1 MKLNE
6 KINYYRKQAKLSQEE
21 LAARVG
27 VSRQSVSK
35 WELGDATPE
44 VDKLLALARAF
55 GVTVDELLREDEPGE
70 PFSPPGEEKET
81 PPPASGEVRLTR
93 QDWVRNA
100 TVLALAVCAAGLLLA
115 LGGWLMAGRASYEWV
130 SGMLIAGLVV
140 QLLGILLFELAAP
153 RMGEAR
159 GRARLRFYLTACW
172 LVSPAILAEF
182 FWYGF
187 WNSSMGWMDIE
198 EILFTTLMLNTV
210 VTAALTGAAKKR
222 DNDVTW
228 EKHG

>member
-1 MKLNE
+1 MKLSE

-44 VDKLLALARAF
+44 VDKLLTLSRAF

-70 PFSPPGEEKET
+70 PSSPPEEKKET
-81 PPPASGEVRLTR
+81 PPASGEVCLTQ
-93 QDWVRNA
+93 QDWVRSA
-100 TVLALAVCAAGLLLA
+100 TALSLAVCAVGLLLA
-115 LGGWLMAGRASYEWV
+115 LGGWLTAGRASYEWV

-153 RMGEAR
+153 RMGKAR
-159 GRARLRFYLTACW
+159 GAARLRFYMIACW
-172 LVSPAILAEF
+172 LVLPAILTEF
-182 FWYGF
+182 SWCGF
-187 WNSSMGWMDIE
+187 WHSSMGWMSIDQLIFFSLPPN
-198 EILFTTLMLNTV
+198 IV
-210 VTAALTGAAKKR
+210 ITAALAGAAKKR
-222 DNDVTW
+222 DDDTP
-228 EKHG
+228 